1 MRDNTLFL
9 RLEGPMQAWG
19 SHESKFVIRRT
30 KDAPTKFG
38 VIGMLCAAK
47 GLSRQKAQEGWL
59 EKLSKLEM
67 GVRIDRPGIRW
78 WDWHT
83 VGAGMKMATADG
95 GQKDG
100 PMLTRRE
107 YLCDASFLVAIRGDE
122 DLIATLSS
130 ALENP
135 VWALFL
141 GRKNCPMSR
150 PVNEHGTGAF
160 DSLEKALTS
169 IPWPQ
174 RHEEFTRKPDH
185 LDLILDWRPST
196 DQPEAPEEAEVW
208 YDVPFTFDPPSHR
221 PRFVVRSSLT
231 VGEKGEVRYSDA
243 KLGVKK
249 VYPPP
254 RHQAGYDNPKFR
266 KKRAERLA
274 QDEGRCTFCGSP
286 ASTVQHITY
295 RRAGGDESL
304 DDLKSLCRLC
314 HDAITMLEY
323 GANMGIDRID
333 PEDPVWRER
342 ILEKRAEIVQFRSKK
357 IRKRRFK
364 EKEGDDVPVPNTDRH
379 GR

>member
-30 KDAPTKFG
+30 KEAPTKSG
-38 VIGMLCAAK
+38 VIGMLCAAM
-47 GLSRQKAQEGWL
+47 GLSRLEAQDGWL
-59 EKLSKLEM
+59 ERLSELEM

-83 VGAGMKMATADG
+83 VGAGMKMATAEG
-95 GQKDG
+95 GKKDG

-107 YLCDASFLVAIRGDE
+107 YLCDASFLVALRDGE
-122 DLIATLSS
+122 DLIDTLSS

-150 PVNEHGTGAF
+150 PVNEHGTSRFG
-160 DSLEKALTS
+160 SLEEALAS
-169 IPWPQ
+169 IPWPR
-174 RHEEFTRKPDH
+174 RHETFIQKPDH
-185 LDLILDWRPST
+185 LDLILDWRPT
-196 DQPEAPEEAEVW
+196 EDQPEAPGRAEVW

-221 PRFVVRSSLT
+221 PRFVVRSSMI
-231 VGEKGEVRYSDA
+231 VGENGDVKRSNVIQ
-243 KLGVKK
+243 GVKGA
-249 VYPPP
+249 YSSERP
-254 RHQAGYDNPKFR
+254 RANYQNTEFR
-266 KKRAERLA
+266 KKRAERLE
-274 QDEGRCTFCGSP
+274 QDQGRCTFCGSP

-295 RRAGGDESL
+295 RRAGGNESP

-333 PEDPVWRER
+333 PTDEKWRER
-342 ILEKRAEIVQFRSKK
+342 ILEKRAEIVKFRSKK
-357 IRKRRFK
+357 TRDRRFK
-364 EKEGDDVPVPNTDRH
+364 EKEGDDVPVTTTD
-379 GR
+379 